1 MKSISKRELFF
12 RHVAQTSDLPMGIE
26 IAEAKGIYQYDTQ
39 GKKYMDLISGI
50 SVSSLGHRHPA
61 ITSAIKKQID
71 KYSYSMV
78 YGEFIQSP
86 QVDLA
91 NELCQLL
98 PSNLDNVFFVNSG
111 SEAVE
116 GALKLAKRYTGRS
129 EMIAMNNA
137 YHGSSHGALSLLS
150 NKEYTRK
157 FRPLLPDIK
166 HINLNNLAELK
177 AITTKTAC
185 VIIEPV
191 QGEGGVNIATKEYL
205 KKLRQKC
212 TETGTLLIFDE
223 IQTGMGRTG
232 KFFFFEHYN
241 IIPDILLLAKAFGG
255 GMPLGAF
262 ISSQKRM
269 HSLTHNPILG
279 HISTFGG
286 HPVSCAAALANI
298 QVLKNSDLIAQVEAK
313 GKLFEESLK
322 NPKIKEIRRMG
333 LMLALDLGDFDMV
346 LNVIHKAMEKGI
358 ILDWFLWNEQSI
370 RLAPPLI
377 ITENE
382 LQKAASIIVE
392 ILDEV

>member
-166 HINLNNLAELK
+166 HINLNNLAELE

-262 ISSQKRM
+262 ISSQKIM

-298 QVLKNSDLIAQVEAK
+298 EVLKNSDLIAQVEAK
-313 GKLFEESLK
+313 GKLFEEKLK
-322 NPKIKEIRRMG
+322 HSKIKEIRRMG

>member
-1 MKSISKRELFF
+1 MQSISKRELFF
-12 RHVAQTSDLPMGIE
+12 RHVAQTSELPMGIE

-39 GKKYMDLISGI
+39 GKKYLDLISGI
-50 SVSSLGHRHPA
+50 SVSNLGHRHPS
-61 ITSAIKKQID
+61 ITEAIKKQLD
-71 KYSYSMV
+71 KHSYSMV

-91 NELCQLL
+91 NALCQIL
-98 PSNLDNVFFVNSG
+98 PQNLDNVFFVNSG

-116 GALKLAKRYTGRS
+116 GALKLAKRFTGRS
-129 EMIAMNNA
+129 EIIAMNNC

-166 HINLNNLAELK
+166 HININKISELD

-185 VIIEPV
+185 VIIEPI
-191 QGEGGVNIATKEYL
+191 QGEGGINIAQKEYL
-205 KKLRQKC
+205 QELRQKC
-212 TETGTLLIFDE
+212 TETDTLLIFDE

-232 KFFFFEHYN
+232 KFFFFEHYH

-262 ISSQKRM
+262 ISSQKIM

-286 HPVSCAAALANI
+286 HPVSCAAALANLE
-298 QVLKNSDLIAQVEAK
+298 VLKKSDLIAEVEAK
-313 GKLFEESLK
+313 GKLFEAKLK
-322 NPKIKEIRRMG
+322 HYKIKEIRRKG
-333 LMLALDLGDFDMV
+333 LMLALDLGDFDLV
-346 LNVIHKAMEKGI
+346 LKVIHRAMEKGI
-358 ILDWFLWNEQSI
+358 ILDWFLWNEKSI

-377 ITENE
+377 ITKEE
-382 LQKAASIIVE
+382 LQKAAEILVG